1 MNLGRIAA
9 VAEKEWLEIVR
20 DRVFFSLVFIVP
32 VVMMVLLGYGL
43 SLDVEKI
50 PLTIVDYDKTAAS
63 RAYAYRFIGSRYFRF
78 LGYTTREQDLDRLL
92 EDNIVRAAI
101 IIPPD
106 FEKNTLAGRAT
117 PVQTLL
123 DGTFPF
129 RAQTT
134 KGYIIA
140 INSAASMENLG
151 RLVAIKKGITTERAQ
166 ALLRPVALETRYLYN
181 QSIVSIW
188 SLAPKLIMLVLIASS
203 PFFTALGV
211 VREKETGSIYNI
223 YVSTVSRAEFLI
235 GKLLPYIAVS
245 TVNALVLFF
254 IATVIFGAP
263 FKGNFLV
270 FLLSTL
276 VYVACTTGMGL
287 LASVFVKTQ
296 TAAMLVTA
304 VTSLVPSVLY
314 SGVLIPLP
322 SLTESARVFAHFL
335 PAMYYTNIVT
345 ACFMKGVGFAYFWKD
360 VAVLAL
366 YAAILMGLGYL
377 FFHKRTRS

>member
-20 DRVFFSLVFIVP
+20 DRVFFGLVFIVP
-32 VVMMVLLGYGL
+32 VLMMVLLGYGL
-43 SLDVEKI
+43 SMDVENI
-50 PLTIVDYDKTAAS
+50 PFSIVDYDKTPAS
-63 RAYAYRFIGSRYFRF
+63 RDYAYRFIGSRYFNF
-78 LGYTTREQDLDRLL
+78 LGYASHERDLDRLL
-92 EDNIVRAAI
+92 TDNRIRAAI

-106 FEKNTLAGRAT
+106 FGKNRQAGRAVA
-117 PVQTLL
+117 VQTLL

-140 INSAASMENLG
+140 INSAASMEGLTG
-151 RLVAIKKGITTERAQ
+151 LVARKNGLTPERAQ
-166 ALLRPVALETRYLYN
+166 EILQPVALETRYLYN
-181 QSIVSIW
+181 QSVVSIW
-188 SLAPKLIMLVLIASS
+188 SLAPKLIMLILIASS

-254 IATVIFGAP
+254 FATVIFGAP
-263 FKGNFLV
+263 FKGNFFV
-270 FLLSTL
+270 FLASTL
-276 VYVACTTGMGL
+276 IYVICTTGMGL

-304 VTSLVPSVLY
+304 VTTLVPSVLY

-322 SLTESARVFAHFL
+322 SLTETARVFAHFL

-345 ACFMKGVGFAYFWKD
+345 ACFMKGVGFAFFWKD
-360 VAVLAL
+360 VAVLSL
-366 YAAILMGLGYL
+366 YAAILMALGYL

>member
-1 MNLGRIAA
+1 MNFGRILA
-9 VAEKEWLEIVR
+9 VAEKEWLEIMR
-20 DRVFFSLVFIVP
+20 DRIFFSLVFIVP
-32 VVMMVLLGYGL
+32 VIMMLLLGYGL

-50 PLTIVDYDKTAAS
+50 PLTIVDYDRTSAS
-63 RAYAYRFIGSRYFRF
+63 RDYAFRFIGSRYFQF
-78 LGYTTREQDLDRLL
+78 LGYTAHERDLDQQLS
-92 EDNIVRAAI
+92 DNTVRAAI

-106 FEKNTLAGRAT
+106 FEKNILSGQPAA
-117 PVQTLL
+117 VQTLL

-134 KGYIIA
+134 KGYIVA
-140 INSAASMENLG
+140 INSEASMENMASLIS
-151 RLVAIKKGITTERAQ
+151 RKKGITMERAESM
-166 ALLRPVALETRYLYN
+166 LRPIALETRYLYN
-181 QSIVSIW
+181 QSVVSIW

-245 TVNALVLFF
+245 TVNAVMLFF

-263 FKGNFLV
+263 FKGNFIV
-270 FLLSTL
+270 FMLSTI
-276 VYVACTTGMGL
+276 VYVICTTGMGL
-287 LASVFVKTQ
+287 LVSVFVKTQ

-304 VTSLVPSVLY
+304 VVSLVPSVLY
-314 SGVLIPLP
+314 SGVIIPLP

-345 ACFMKGVGFAYFWKD
+345 ACFMKGVGFSCFWKD
-360 VAVLAL
+360 VLILAM
-366 YAAILMGLGYL
+366 YATILMGSGYF
-377 FFHKRTRS
+377 FFHKRIRS